1 MNEQAR
7 TESGIE
13 SKLSEIS
20 ERLSRLETL
29 SRGGRSTYL
38 GGGRLLVRCDLDA
51 VRTMYIVDA
60 EDRLIMPNLVADGLY
75 EPLVTKF
82 ICNSIREDYHCLDI
96 GANFGYYSCLMAKLA
111 WHGRVMAIEA
121 DPKTWSILRD
131 NTYINWCERVVLLEN
146 VAITDKVGQATLY
159 RREKRAGN
167 TSMTPPHPEVLIKS
181 GEPPA
186 EEFTIE
192 CAPIDSL
199 LDKMSGRVDLVKI
212 DIEGAEPLAFRGVSE
227 TVRLNP
233 RVRFVV
239 EWSPS
244 QIMDAGFNVQ
254 EFVHSIDDLGL
265 RPWILEVNKNTPVSF
280 DELITIPYQ
289 SGVLLS
295 TEV

>member
-1 MNEQAR
+1 
-7 TESGIE
+7 
-13 SKLSEIS
+13 
-20 ERLSRLETL
+20 
-29 SRGGRSTYL
+29 
-38 GGGRLLVRCDLDA
+38 
-51 VRTMYIVDA
+51 
-60 EDRLIMPNLVADGLY
+60 
-75 EPLVTKF
+75 
-82 ICNSIREDYHCLDI
+82 
-96 GANFGYYSCLMAKLA
+96 
-111 WHGRVMAIEA
+111 MAIEA